1 VTQAIVHVM
10 GWPSQQY
17 GSFERFLVE
26 LARACARHDVD
37 THLVFPGAPASA
49 AFTADAPAAIHT
61 IPSPRAALD
70 PRFAGRLARVMRRVG
85 ATHVHAHFG
94 VDAYHALAVG
104 TGRRRFATKHITPGR
119 SRLTLARVRHRWI
132 AARVERYFAVSQS
145 VADDL
150 IALGVPPPRVEVSYL
165 GIDAERY
172 RPDPAARAA
181 VREELGVPAEAPI
194 VLSTSHLRPGKGVE
208 ALPVLAARLDAVVV
222 AAGDGPLAAQL
233 AADARALGVPAE
245 RLRLLGRRLDVPRLL
260 AAADVLV
267 FPSDGAEGLGLG
279 PMEAL
284 AAGLPVVATDVSD
297 LRHLVTG
304 AALLVPRADTD
315 ALAAACARLLA
326 DAGLRAELG
335 ARGQKVVRERFSVH
349 AAVEQHVAH
358 YLG

>member
-1 VTQAIVHVM
+1 VQVM

-26 LARACARHDVD
+26 LARDCARHDVQ
-37 THLVFPGAPASA
+37 THLVFPGSPASTEFA
-49 AFTADAPAAIHT
+49 ADVPATIHT
-61 IPSPRAALD
+61 IPSPRAAVD
-70 PRFAGRLARVMRRVG
+70 PRFAGRLARLMRRVG

-94 VDAYHALAVG
+94 ADGYHALAVG

-119 SRLTLARVRHRWI
+119 SRLTLSGARHRWI
-132 AARVERYFAVSQS
+132 AARVERYFAVSRS

-150 IALGVPPPRVEVSYL
+150 IALGVPPTTVEVSYV
-165 GIDAERY
+165 GIDPERY
-172 RPDPAARAA
+172 RPDPSARAA
-181 VREELGVPAEAPI
+181 VREELGVPADLPI

-222 AAGDGPLAAQL
+222 AAGDGALATQL
-233 AADARALGVPAE
+233 ESDGRALGVPPE

-267 FPSDGAEGLGLG
+267 FPSDGAEGMGLG

-284 AAGLPVVATDVSD
+284 ACGVPVVATEVSD
-297 LRHLVTG
+297 LRPLIGG
-304 AALLVPRADTD
+304 AALLVPRGDLD
-315 ALAAACARLLA
+315 ALAAACARLLG
-326 DAGLRAELG
+326 DRGLRAELG
-335 ARGQKVVRERFSVH
+335 ARGQAIVRERFSVH
-349 AAVEQHVAH
+349 TAVEQHVAH